1 MFGSDYTLAVIY
13 IDGLVDTLTINHS
26 IMDSLTSKDYDEKR
40 MPLTLQK
47 SCPSSKPFLNHR
59 RLAIWSIWNP

>member
-26 IMDSLTSKDYDEKR
+26 IMDSLTSKDYDEKLHASD
-40 MPLTLQK
+40 PAEIL
-47 SCPSSKPFLNHR
+47 
-59 RLAIWSIWNP
+59 SIIKTVS